1 MALNVLIRVLQC
13 VTVRCRVL
21 HLHNG
26 VGDSLDLVDVRVA
39 VCCSVLQGVAE
50 GCSVLQCVAVCCS
63 VLQCVAMRCSVLHV
77 RAACCSLLH
86 RHSGVGDSL
95 KYIDMSVAVCHS
107 GLQCVTPA

>member
-1 MALNVLIRVLQC
+1 MALKVLIRVLQC

-39 VCCSVLQGVAE
+39 VCCRVLQGVAE

-63 VLQCVAMRCSVLHV
+63 VLQCVAVRCNALQCAARACSVL
-77 RAACCSLLH
+77 
-86 RHSGVGDSL
+86 
-95 KYIDMSVAVCHS
+95 
-107 GLQCVTPA
+107 QCVAPA